1 MDQIKDGRRH
11 NFFIEYN
18 DIFEIGLSKHA
29 LLVRFYLL
37 RCMNGNNQAFPTIG
51 TIAEKCGLGKTA
63 AKQGLAELEEKG
75 MLTREPRFK
84 DDSKEKTS
92 TLYTIINIGEGW
104 SYCDQGVGRDTA
116 DVGRDTTI
124 KKTNLTRQKN
134 IITIPSNVSYA
145 EFVNMSTKEYDTLV
159 SKHGEPFTLK
169 CIEVLDNHKG
179 AKGIKYVSDY
189 RAILTWVEDAVRK
202 KHPEVINKPANAVT
216 DVQTTRDLLKRI
228 EGGANDAQQR
238 IGGEIDD
245 WLSNS

>member
-1 MDQIKDGRRH
+1 MDRINHKKAWFSDW
-11 NFFIEYN
+11 NN
-18 DIFEIGLSKHA
+18 IFDLGLSKHA
-29 LLVRFYLL
+29 LLVRLYLA
-37 RCMNGNNQAFPTIG
+37 RCADSNEQAFPSLNTIAKKCGMGKSSVAEALKELEQRELVHREARLKIG
-51 TIAEKCGLGKTA
+51 TNEN
-63 AKQGLAELEEKG
+63 
-75 MLTREPRFK
+75 
-84 DDSKEKTS
+84 TS
-92 TLYTIINIGEGW
+92 TLYTLLSPCPEYGQPPVLNT
-104 SYCDQGVGRDTA
+104 DNVVQRADT
-116 DVGRDTTI
+116 
-124 KKTNLTRQKN
+124 KNTNLKRLNSK
-134 IITIPSNVSYA
+134 VSYA

-202 KHPEVINKPANAVT
+202 KHPEVINKLANAVT